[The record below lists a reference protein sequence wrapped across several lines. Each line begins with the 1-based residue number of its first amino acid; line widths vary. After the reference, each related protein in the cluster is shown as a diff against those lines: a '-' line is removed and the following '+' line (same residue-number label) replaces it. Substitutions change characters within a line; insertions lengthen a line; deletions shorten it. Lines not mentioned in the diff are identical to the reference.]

1 MMTDIG
7 EYFVGAYLNYFLGC
21 DLVVY
26 NVKDYS
32 LTGKTAQNEI
42 DVIGSALKIIQ
53 HTSVR

>member
-1 MMTDIG
+1 MTDIG